1 MGITLCLED
10 SFKLRQ
16 ATHIAVYE
24 ARWQQRAIDNFPRR
38 PLTVSHSPPRG
49 SYLGC
54 QLFIRTTHCVYPVI
68 AECRR
73 ILKSRGFIH
82 THPVI
87 QNFVSRGISFSG
99 LRRPKKS
106 TRSVD
111 RLRSQV

>member
-1 MGITLCLED
+1 VGITLCLED

-54 QLFIRTTHCVYPVI
+54 QLLIRTVCIRSLRNVARFLRVG
-68 AECRR
+68 A
-73 ILKSRGFIH
+73 SFI
-82 THPVI
+82 PRPLI
-87 QNFVSRGISFSG
+87 QNLLVAASPSAGYG
-99 LRRPKKS
+99 GPK
-106 TRSVD
+106 
-111 RLRSQV
+111 SQRDQ

>member
-38 PLTVSHSPPRG
+38 PLTVSHSPHRRN
-49 SYLGC
+49 YLGC
-54 QLFIRTTHCVYPVI
+54 QLLIRTVCIQLSQNV
-68 AECRR
+68 A
-73 ILKSRGFIH
+73 GFLRVGASFI
-82 THPVI
+82 PRPLI
-87 QNFVSRGISFSG
+87 QTFVSRGISFSG

-106 TRSVD
+106 TRSID